1 MAGETGEAA
10 GAGLRRFPTRRRA
23 LIGGIA
29 GIAAIVC
36 IAVVLNVV
44 GGGDGLSSIDGSQP
58 TRSYVAVFLLVF
70 LDAEVPIFP
79 GETTLDAAATAA
91 AQGTLELASVVSS
104 GLLTTAALAI
114 IFIVVRKRR
123 ATAAQVSQA

>member
-10 GAGLRRFPTRRRA
+10 GAGLRRFPTRPRA
-23 LIGGIA
+23 LIG

-58 TRSYVAVFLLVF
+58 TRSYAAVFLLVF
-70 LDAEVPIFP
+70 LDAVSRSFRARRPSTP
-79 GETTLDAAATAA
+79 RLLPPRRA
-91 AQGTLELASVVSS
+91 LSSS
-104 GLLTTAALAI
+104 G
-114 IFIVVRKRR
+114 R
-123 ATAAQVSQA
+123 SS